1 MTTEGRQTPTEGKTM
16 NPSDLYHDAV
26 ELEPAWTRTGYADAD
41 IESALLII
49 AGHGME
55 DSRSGDV
62 DAIGFHC
69 VQVGPY
75 VLTTDE
81 QGFTG
86 WTEYVGAAAAEAHMR
101 RVDDRMAQVL
111 GEL

>member
-1 MTTEGRQTPTEGKTM
+1 MTSDDLGTVRHMIPA
-16 NPSDLYHDAV
+16 DLYRFAV
-26 ELEPAWTRTGYADAD
+26 ELEPATRTPASSQHYLP
-41 IESALLII
+41 SQ
-49 AGHGME
+49 GHGVE
-55 DSRSGDV
+55 SSQSGDV

-101 RVDDRMAQVL
+101 RVDDRMAQVAA
-111 GEL
+111 